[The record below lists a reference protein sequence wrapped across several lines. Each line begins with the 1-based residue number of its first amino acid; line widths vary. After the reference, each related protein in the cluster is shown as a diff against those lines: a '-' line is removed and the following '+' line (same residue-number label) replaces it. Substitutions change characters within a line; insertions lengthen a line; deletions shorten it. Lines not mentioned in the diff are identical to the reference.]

1 MSLFPLTPLLAQ
13 ADPQAVSPLVSFFPI
28 VLIAVLAYFVFV
40 VPQRAKD
47 QRFQKMISE
56 LKEHDRV
63 VTTGGLQGT
72 VTSVQRDDTHHH
84 KNRVTLR
91 IDDASGAKVRVALWA
106 IDSVISEET

>member
-1 MSLFPLTPLLAQ
+1 MPLCSLTPLLAQ
-13 ADPQAVSPLVSFFPI
+13 ADPQAVSPLVQFFPI
-28 VLIAVLAYFVFV
+28 ALIAVLAYFIFV
-40 VPQRAKD
+40 VPQRTKD
-47 QRFQKMISE
+47 QRFQKMISD

-72 VTSVQRDDTHHH
+72 VVSVQRDDAQHH

-106 IDSVISEET
+106 IDSVISDET